1 MCFKRKIA
9 AISILLRIDH
19 HDELLAERLCVV
31 IVKKAGPVKQKTPSP
46 SLRLRCRRE
55 RHRDATTKTAAD

>member
-31 IVKKAGPVKQKTPSP
+31 IVKRPV
-46 SLRLRCRRE
+46 R
-55 RHRDATTKTAAD
+55 